1 MRKILEILTPENVY
15 IEYELAGLGSRFIA
29 YLIDIIIQVVFV
41 GLAVIVLLFAGTE
54 FIAYLFLELG
64 IMVVAFF
71 VTIVLLLNLIYFIF
85 FEMILKGQSPG
96 KKIMKLRVIKQ
107 NGEPINLLD
116 SFLRNLLRLF
126 DMLPSYYL
134 VGALFAAL
142 SNRCKRIGDFAANTV
157 VVKIKN
163 QEQIITIDNL
173 INQSSNFSEE
183 KEQAVNNFPVSASE
197 YSVLKEFMARKDILG
212 EKRPLFTYNLNMYF
226 LKKFNI
232 DKPYENPYDF
242 FESIMMM
249 NSGL

>member
-29 YLIDIIIQVVFV
+29 YLIDLFIQVVFI

-54 FIAYLFLELG
+54 FIAYLIVQLG
-64 IMVVAFF
+64 IMVLAFF
-71 VTIVLLLNLIYFIF
+71 VTVVLLLNLIYFIF

-134 VGALFAAL
+134 VGAVFVAF
-142 SNRCKRIGDFAANTV
+142 SSRCKRIGDFA
-157 VVKIKN
+157 
-163 QEQIITIDNL
+163 
-173 INQSSNFSEE
+173 
-183 KEQAVNNFPVSASE
+183 
-197 YSVLKEFMARKDILG
+197 
-212 EKRPLFTYNLNMYF
+212 
-226 LKKFNI
+226 
-232 DKPYENPYDF
+232 
-242 FESIMMM
+242 
-249 NSGL
+249 